1 MAFFEAGIECSVADL
16 LWMLLELLS
25 GVSGGDWHH
34 LQSQLR
40 TIHDRIDV
48 CYESLDNSD
57 DQAWAWVTQ
66 ARELAYDMDD
76 CICFRRYYNNGGANP
91 SLSGFLEWI
100 RGLKDISHKLRD
112 LEARFNALKQ
122 VRPRSI
128 FDGEA
133 RAVPEP
139 IDDPEPVHLVD
150 TESLVGH
157 HAAMGEL
164 ARMVMDSGDKA
175 ERKIISIAGMAGSG
189 KTTLAATVYLQV
201 REQNRFQCRV
211 FVSVGQKPDL
221 RGTLK
226 KMLSQ
231 LGDGLGGS
239 EEIDQLVVGIGDLRR
254 RRGRP
259 YLIVVDDLWGWE
271 HWQIIMRCFPEN
283 NLGSRIIT
291 TTRKCELAWKCSS
304 GSSDYVYNIGLLS
317 DVDSKQ
323 LFLKKLYATGHP
335 CPQYWDDV
343 SNKIVRRCGGLPLA
357 LVSVATI
364 LPHQPSRYAWEGL
377 GSNLLSSSHMDGVKM
392 ILNMSYNDLP
402 LHLKSC
408 LLYLSIFPEN
418 YIVNVKRLMRL
429 WTTERIISDTGCYVT
444 ENELAKTYLG
454 ELNRSARSV
463 IVFGQA
469 SATPSLTCLP
479 SFVRVLDLEGCNG
492 LVCLDGLLNLR
503 LLRYLSLRGTD
514 VSELPATIG
523 MRLRSL
529 TIHCGLGCSME
540 FLGSLSDP
548 PKNLEKFKM
557 TAGRFASVPKWISE
571 LYHLSFVQLT
581 VCKQGTEQL
590 KILERFSVYCPRP
603 WLSFSA
609 GCMQRLTYLELKLC
623 PCPVR
628 ETSVPSGIGNL
639 QRIKEV
645 SLCYTLLEERS
656 PNIIMVVGAMRKAVT
671 EHPNRIDLFIN
682 GTTQGYSAEAAEVK
696 ADSAAGTGTGT
707 DAGNEDDIQI
717 IDAELV
723 TAAKE
728 IQSTTEIEEIEI
740 EA

>member
-239 EEIDQLVVGIGDLRR
+239 EEIDQLVVGIGDLLKEKR
-254 RRGRP
+254 
-259 YLIVVDDLWGWE
+259 YLIVVDDLW
-271 HWQIIMRCFPEN
+271 
-283 NLGSRIIT
+283 
-291 TTRKCELAWKCSS
+291 
-304 GSSDYVYNIGLLS
+304 
-317 DVDSKQ
+317 
-323 LFLKKLYATGHP
+323 
-335 CPQYWDDV
+335 
-343 SNKIVRRCGGLPLA
+343 
-357 LVSVATI
+357 
-364 LPHQPSRYAWEGL
+364 
-377 GSNLLSSSHMDGVKM
+377 
-392 ILNMSYNDLP
+392 
-402 LHLKSC
+402 
-408 LLYLSIFPEN
+408 
-418 YIVNVKRLMRL
+418 VNVKRLMRL

-454 ELNRSARSV
+454 ELNRSRCSAPTCPNPLKTIHRLSIQSSDKQDDALAPNNVTMNLSSARSV

-523 MRLRSL
+523 MRLSKWRHLRSL

-590 KILERFSVYCPRP
+590 KILGELPELRRLILGLDFITENPIVIESGWFRNLERFSVYCPRP